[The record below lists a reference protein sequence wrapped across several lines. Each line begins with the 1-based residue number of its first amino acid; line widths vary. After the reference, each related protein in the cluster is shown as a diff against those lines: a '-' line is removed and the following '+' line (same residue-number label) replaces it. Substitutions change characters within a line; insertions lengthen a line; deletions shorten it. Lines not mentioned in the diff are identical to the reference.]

1 MIGQSVVGAIMGRNT
16 QVLLIDTD
24 TEHRD
29 TLKRALAQRSLA
41 VVGEAH
47 YGVEASRLATAL
59 QPDVVLLHLREPF
72 ALSLRTLEAVQIA
85 APNATPIV
93 VSRDAGSETVQ
104 KAMLAGARGYV
115 ISPVVPE
122 LLESTVVAARARH
135 YAQLT
140 RALTPASTVIP
151 VAGAVLTVF
160 GPKGGVGKT
169 TLAANLALSIA
180 RQTKAPVAL
189 VDADVQFGDV
199 ALSMGLDAPRT
210 LADLLEAIARG
221 ETPDVRSYLVSHP
234 MGVEVLAARHR
245 HELSTPPDPDAIA
258 AVLRELAQSF
268 DFVVVDTPG
277 TYSSA
282 VAAALDEST
291 TVLLVTSSDM
301 ASVKDARMAVETLRR
316 DGFSEDRFKL
326 VVNHATNANSVTEAD
341 IARTVGCDIFWS
353 IPHDR
358 AVPVSTQRGEPL
370 VLADP
375 EAKMAKR
382 VQAMAALIGGAGEDL
397 DAGGALFGM
406 FRRGR

>member
-1 MIGQSVVGAIMGRNT
+1 MGRNV
-16 QVLLIDTD
+16 QVLLVDPD
-24 TEHRD
+24 SDHRE
-29 TLKRALAQRSLA
+29 LVKRALAQRSIA

-47 YGVEASRLATAL
+47 YGVEASRLAGAL
-59 QPDVVLLHLREPF
+59 QPDAIFVHLREPF
-72 ALSLRTLEAVQIA
+72 ALSLRTLEAVQAA
-85 APNATPIV
+85 APCATPLVI
-93 VSRDAGSETVQ
+93 SKDLTPQTVQ
-104 KAMLAGARGYV
+104 KAMLAGARGYIV
-115 ISPVVPE
+115 SPVVPE
-122 LLESTVVAARARH
+122 TLEATLVTARARH
-135 YAQLT
+135 QALMD
-140 RALTPASTVIP
+140 RAKSPVQSDLPA
-151 VAGAVLTVF
+151 AGAILTVF

-180 RQTKAPVAL
+180 RQTSAPVVL

-199 ALSMGLDAPRT
+199 ALSMGIEAPHT
-210 LADLLEAIARG
+210 LADLLDAMGRG
-221 ETPDVRSYLVSHP
+221 EAPDIKPYLASHP
-234 MGVEVLAARHR
+234 AGVSVLAARHR
-245 HELSTPPDPDAIA
+245 HELSAPADPESVAM
-258 AVLRELAQSF
+258 VLRELAQTF

-291 TVLLVTSSDM
+291 TVFLVTSADM
-301 ASVKDARMAVETLRR
+301 ASVKDARMAVDALRR
-316 DGFSEDRFKL
+316 EGFSEDRVKL

-375 EAKMAKR
+375 NAKMARR
-382 VQAMAALIGGAGEDL
+382 VQAMAAHIGGGVGEDI
-397 DAGGALFGM
+397 DGGGSLFGV

>member
-1 MIGQSVVGAIMGRNT
+1 MVGASMGRNT
-16 QVLLIDTD
+16 QVLLVDAD
-24 TEHRD
+24 PDHREM
-29 TLKRALAQRSLA
+29 LKRALTQRSMA

-47 YGVEASRLATAL
+47 YGVEASRLAAAL
-59 QPDVVLLHLREPF
+59 QPDVVLVHLREPF
-72 ALSLRTLEAVQIA
+72 ALSLRTLEAVQTA
-85 APNATPIV
+85 APSATPIV
-93 VSRDAGSETVQ
+93 VSKDLGPQIVQ
-104 KAMLAGARGYV
+104 KAMLAGARGFV
-115 ISPVVPE
+115 GSPVVAE
-122 LLESTVVAARARH
+122 ALESTIIVARERH
-135 YAQLT
+135 
-140 RALTPASTVIP
+140 RALLDRALASSAVTP

-180 RQTKAPVAL
+180 RQTSAPVAL

-199 ALSMGLDAPRT
+199 ALSMGLEAQRT
-210 LADLLEAIARG
+210 LGDLLDAMSRG
-221 ETPDVRSYLVSHP
+221 ETPDVRAYLTRHP
-234 MGVEVLAARHR
+234 VGVDVLAARHR
-245 HELSTPPDPDAIA
+245 HDLTPSADPEAIA
-258 AVLRELAQSF
+258 SVLRELAQSF

-291 TVLLVTSSDM
+291 TVLVITSADM
-301 ASVKDARMAVETLRR
+301 ASVKDARMAVSALRR
-316 DGFSEDRFKL
+316 EGFSEDRLKL

-341 IARTVGCDIFWS
+341 IAKTVGCEVFWS

-382 VQAMAALIGGAGEDL
+382 VRAMAALIGGAGEDA
-397 DAGGALFGM
+397 DAGGAMFGM